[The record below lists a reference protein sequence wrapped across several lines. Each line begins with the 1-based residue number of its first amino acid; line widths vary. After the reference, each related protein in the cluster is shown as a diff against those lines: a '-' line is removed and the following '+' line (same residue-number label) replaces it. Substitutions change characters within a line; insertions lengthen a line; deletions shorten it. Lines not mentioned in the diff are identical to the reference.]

1 MKSIRNKQSIGI
13 TFLDKT
19 IFVVLCE
26 KKSNGVFYVKKNV
39 SETFNNSLFQGEEND
54 FYEALTWVAEEVKN
68 INGFKGIPIH
78 LSLPDPIFF
87 THTFIFDSL
96 PDKATDDFI
105 AWKLCNL
112 FHLDKDEYSF
122 QNSFLSKSSE
132 NSVLSLAV
140 ERKTIKKIE
149 DGFLNQQLP
158 LMSINNR
165 TSSNFY
171 ALKPFYKKGCGVH
184 VFIEQDSWSIYF
196 WDENENLQTIKS
208 RWINNDDPAEVVW
221 PIITT
226 NLERILRSYI
236 NSHTDVIIKNMYV
249 TGENSSEFVSWA
261 SNNKSLNFQLM
272 NNIESVKLSD
282 TCSISEVLVAM

>member
-39 SETFNNSLFQGEEND
+39 SETFNNSLFQGEGND
-54 FYEALTWVAEEVKN
+54 FDVALKWVAKEVKN
-68 INGFKGIPIH
+68 IAGFKGIPIY

-87 THTFIFDSL
+87 AHTFLFDSL
-96 PDKATDDFI
+96 PDKAVDDFI

-122 QNSFLSKSSE
+122 QNSFLRKSNE

-140 ERKTIKKIE
+140 EGNIIKKIV
-149 DGFLNQQLP
+149 DGFLSQHLP
-158 LMSINNR
+158 LMSVNNR
-165 TSSNFY
+165 TSSNFN
-171 ALKPFYKKGCGVH
+171 ALKTFYKKGCGVH
-184 VFIEQDSWSIYF
+184 VFIEQDSWSIYL

-208 RWINNDDPAEVVW
+208 RWINNDDAVEAIW
-221 PIITT
+221 SIITT
-226 NLERILRSYI
+226 NLERMLRSYI

-249 TGENSSEFVSWA
+249 TGEKGSEFVNWA
-261 SNNKSLNFQLM
+261 ANNKSLNFQLM
-272 NNIESVKLSD
+272 NDVESVKLSD
-282 TCSISEVLVAM
+282 TSSISEVLVAM